1 MAKTYFV
8 TGGAGNIACQL
19 TFPLVQAGERVVLFD
34 IAEKP
39 AIAVADGCQYVQ
51 GDITDRE
58 QIGNAIGR
66 YAPTTVLHLASL
78 LSGSTEEDRELGWRV
93 NVDGAFGLLQES
105 LRQGVQ
111 TVVFPSS
118 LAAYGAPLPVPVP
131 EDHPQW
137 PHSLYGVTKVAIERL
152 GNYYHQQH
160 GLDFRCLRVPIVISA
175 QARSGAVSGYVSR
188 AYIAACQNKPFVFQV
203 RKQSSPALIYI
214 KDVVNAIVGLAT
226 AEESRL
232 SRRVYNVQALSPT
245 AEQILAAIQARRPES
260 ELRFQTDP
268 TVAGLIDSWP
278 VSFDDPSARRD
289 WNWQPEYGLET
300 MSDDFCQQLAGPG
313 PAG

>member
-1 MAKTYFV
+1 MSKTYFV

-19 TFPLVQAGERVVLFD
+19 TFPLAGAGDRVILFD
-34 IAEKP
+34 IAEMP
-39 AIAVADGCQYVQ
+39 ASAVADGCQYVQ

-58 QIGNAIGR
+58 QIKKAIGH

-105 LRQGVQ
+105 LRQGVR

-137 PHSLYGVTKVAIERL
+137 PRSLYGVTKVAIERL

-160 GLDFRCLRVPIVISA
+160 GLDFRCLRLPIVISA
-175 QARSGAVSGYVSR
+175 QARPGAVSGYVSR
-188 AYIAACQNKPFVFQV
+188 AYIAACQQDPFVFQV
-203 RKQSSPALIYI
+203 REQSSPALIYI
-214 KDVVNAIVGLAT
+214 KDVVRAILGLAT

-245 AEQILAAIQARRPES
+245 AGQVCAAIQARRPES

-268 TVAGLIDSWP
+268 AVTALIDSWP
-278 VSFDDPSARRD
+278 VRFDDQSSRRD

-300 MSDDFCQQLAGPG
+300 MSDDFCQQLARPG